1 MLRNVKIIIQGQKV
15 QNFCVYCCMNE
26 FGSESREDREDCLKG
41 CLDVNFNKFLII
53 RQVTLNKAKHGFTNY
68 NTPKVIDRSH

>member
-1 MLRNVKIIIQGQKV
+1 
-15 QNFCVYCCMNE
+15 MNE
-26 FGSESREDREDCLKG
+26 FGSESRADREDCLKG

-68 NTPKVIDRSH
+68 NTPNFIDRSH